1 MNWYF
6 EALKKYAVFQGRARR
21 REYWFYV
28 LFNIIVSTALAFLDR
43 ITGTFVA
50 DAGFGVLSAVYTL
63 GVILPGIAVSVR
75 RLHDT
80 GRSGVWFMIT
90 TVPILGFLLFLYFMV
105 LDGDPAENKYGA
117 SPNPSSG
124 FEKT

>member
-6 EALKKYAVFQGRARR
+6 EVFKKYAVFQGRAGRK
-21 REYWFYV
+21 EYWFFV

-50 DAGFGVLSAVYTL
+50 DAGFGILSAIYTL
-63 GVILPGIAVSVR
+63 AVILPGIAVSVR

-80 GRSGVWFMIT
+80 GRSGWWFLVTI
-90 TVPILGFLLFLYFMV
+90 VPILGFFVFLYFMV
-105 LDGDPAENKYGA
+105 LDSDPGANKFGA

-124 FEKT
+124 FPKT